1 MSDLAAGTAAK
12 ADHVHEE
19 HRDYEGAK
27 LGMWLFLLTEC
38 MLFGG
43 LFVLYAMYR
52 ADYVEAFTNGGKE
65 MDALLGVINTL
76 VLLTGSLTAAMSITA
91 LQRGARRL
99 SAALISGTVLS
110 GVVFMCIKAVEW
122 TDHIHHGF
130 YPSSA
135 LLKGKLGEQVF
146 FSLYY
151 VMTGLHG
158 LHVIVGIIVLSVI
171 GVMVYRGKVTREHF
185 VALENGALYWH
196 LVDIIWIFL
205 LPLFYLAA

>member
-1 MSDLAAGTAAK
+1 MSDVTAKEATGM
-12 ADHVHEE
+12 AHAHEE

-52 ADYVEAFTNGGKE
+52 ADYVDAFSLGGKE
-65 MDALLGVINTL
+65 MDAFLGVANTL
-76 VLLTGSLTAAMSITA
+76 VLLTGSLTAAMSLTA
-91 LQRGARRL
+91 LQRGNRRL
-99 SAALISGTVLS
+99 SVGLLSGTVVS
-110 GVVFMCIKAVEW
+110 GVVFMCIKAMEW
-122 TDHIHHGF
+122 TDHIHKGF
-130 YPSSA
+130 YPSSG
-135 LLKGKLGEQVF
+135 LMKGKLGEQVF

-158 LHVIVGIIVLSVI
+158 VHVIVGVLVLAWI
-171 GVMVYRGKVTREHF
+171 AAMVARGKVTQDHF

>member
-1 MSDLAAGTAAK
+1 MSEVTVGSAAQPGHA
-12 ADHVHEE
+12 HEE

-27 LGMWLFLLTEC
+27 LGMWLFLLSEC

-52 ADYVEAFTNGGKE
+52 ADYVEAFSRGGKE
-65 MDALLGVINTL
+65 MDAFLGVANTL

-91 LQRGARRL
+91 LQRGNRRL
-99 SAALISGTVLS
+99 SVGLVSTTVLT
-110 GVVFMCIKAVEW
+110 GVVFMCIKAMEW
-122 TDHIHHGF
+122 TDHIHKGF
-130 YPSSA
+130 YPTSA
-135 LLKGKLGEQVF
+135 LLKGHTGEKVF

-158 LHVIVGIIVLSVI
+158 VHVIVGVLVLTFMA
-171 GVMVYRGKVTREHF
+171 VQVARGKVTKEHF
-185 VALENGALYWH
+185 VGLENAALYWH

>member
-1 MSDLAAGTAAK
+1 MSDVAAEAGRAEHA
-12 ADHVHEE
+12 HEE

-27 LGMWLFLLTEC
+27 LGMWLFLFSEC

-52 ADYVEAFTNGGKE
+52 ADHPRAFSAGGGH
-65 MDALLGVINTL
+65 MDAFLGVANTL
-76 VLLTGSLTAAMSITA
+76 VLLTGSFAVASSITA
-91 LQRGARRL
+91 LQRGRRKL
-99 SAALISGTVLS
+99 AMGLVGTTILT
-110 GVVFMCIKAVEW
+110 GVAFMIVKAVEW
-122 TDHIHHGF
+122 SGHIRQGYFPHSH
-130 YPSSA
+130 
-135 LLKGKLGEQVF
+135 LLQGKPGEQLF

-158 LHVIVGIIVLSVI
+158 LHVIAGIAVLTAALI
-171 GVMVYRGKVTREHF
+171 LMARGKVTQEHF
-185 VALENGALYWH
+185 VFLENAALYWH